1 MSNSNQQN
9 AYQVSIKE
17 HYEEDDNGE
26 GIIQNIERKNN
37 YKNEN

>member
-26 GIIQNIERKNN
+26 GVIQNIERKPLHFDC
-37 YKNEN
+37 